1 MHWLF
6 CFFWYIYIYIYI
18 LTQKYQAP
26 SYTITSHQTVT
37 DCSTTLVCSGGEV
50 CGTLT
55 CKQGYVLLVEMR
67 IVADFYTST
76 SQGMHW
82 EVNIVS
88 VLLEVKTVI
97 SLGLVFFFFFFFL
110 HVYVC
115 VCAASVCIRGIW
127 RSGQVHNGGSCRICW
142 NSHSSEEGADHLW
155 TVPHKPH
162 GKIQVRVVAS
172 WIRLDLIC
180 TVCVS

>member
-1 MHWLF
+1 MFVGWFGLVLSVEFKKFYFYHLNE
-6 CFFWYIYIYIYI
+6 CIDFFASSDTYIYIYIYI

-76 SQGMHW
+76 SQGMH
-82 EVNIVS
+82 
-88 VLLEVKTVI
+88 
-97 SLGLVFFFFFFFL
+97 
-110 HVYVC
+110 
-115 VCAASVCIRGIW
+115 
-127 RSGQVHNGGSCRICW
+127 
-142 NSHSSEEGADHLW
+142 
-155 TVPHKPH
+155 
-162 GKIQVRVVAS
+162 
-172 WIRLDLIC
+172 
-180 TVCVS
+180 